1 MSMIFVCSFAAVS
14 TTKASSSQCSLIGSY
29 HRAEKQEFAGGTM
42 GVHGDLNLHFFDSD
56 QLRLNFDV
64 VLRAFGEDERCIVAA
79 RGSWRLERDGRVRI
93 AIAHCEARDASGDLR
108 VPSRSSMNPLA
119 SQVEKSCS
127 CPEKLEQVVR
137 HTFSNKCRTLR
148 MPLPDFEGIEPLFQ
162 RKSDIPTISI
172 EQFDSKWLKK
182 EPAAASVRPKPKQLN
197 KQSEKEKTKQ
207 KKKMQARKK
216 TSYRS
221 EL

>member
-1 MSMIFVCSFAAVS
+1 
-14 TTKASSSQCSLIGSY
+14 
-29 HRAEKQEFAGGTM
+29 
-42 GVHGDLNLHFFDSD
+42 
-56 QLRLNFDV
+56 
-64 VLRAFGEDERCIVAA
+64 
-79 RGSWRLERDGRVRI
+79 
-93 AIAHCEARDASGDLR
+93 
-108 VPSRSSMNPLA
+108 
-119 SQVEKSCS
+119 
-127 CPEKLEQVVR
+127 
-137 HTFSNKCRTLR
+137 